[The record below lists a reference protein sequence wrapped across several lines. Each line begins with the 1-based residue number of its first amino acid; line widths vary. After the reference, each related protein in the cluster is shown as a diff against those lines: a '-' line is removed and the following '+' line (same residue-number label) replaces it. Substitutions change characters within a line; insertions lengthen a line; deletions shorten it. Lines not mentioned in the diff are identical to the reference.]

1 MSNSWLFAV
10 YVVIQSLLGFYMAV
24 LVVRLILRWFG
35 GLFYNPLLRYLLI
48 LTEPV
53 LKPIKRIIPVWRNID
68 IAIILVLLVLQSI
81 SLIGLIWLRFARWP
95 VWYALLPLAI
105 LLLIDQTISI
115 LFYALLLRALL
126 SWIGMTLANPFY
138 EILVVITEPMLK
150 PFRRS
155 IPTWGGFD
163 WSPLIAGFILKAA
176 AIVILTP
183 AIVWLE
189 ALTAGLR

>member
-1 MSNSWLFAV
+1 MPSTWILV
-10 YVVIQSLLGFYMAV
+10 IYVIAQSIVGLYIAILL
-24 LVVRLILRWFG
+24 VRLILRWFG

-48 LTEPV
+48 LTDPI

-68 IAIILVLLVLQSI
+68 FSIILIVIILQCI
-81 SLIGLIWLRFARWP
+81 SLAGLIWLRYAKWA
-95 VWYALLPLAI
+95 VWYALIPLAI
-105 LLLIDQTISI
+105 LLLIDQTITI

-138 EILVVITEPMLK
+138 EILVVMTEPMLK

-155 IPTWGGFD
+155 LPAWGGFD
-163 WSPLIAGFILKAA
+163 WSPLIVGFILKAA

-183 AIVWLE
+183 VIVWVQRF
-189 ALTAGLR
+189 AIGI